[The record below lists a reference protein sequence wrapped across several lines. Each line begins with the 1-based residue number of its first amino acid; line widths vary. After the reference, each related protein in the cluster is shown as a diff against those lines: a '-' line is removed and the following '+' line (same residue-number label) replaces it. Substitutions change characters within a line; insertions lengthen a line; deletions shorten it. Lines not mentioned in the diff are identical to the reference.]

1 MNQRKHEEEVEQ
13 NQNLMNLNL
22 KHRATESER
31 VYGECGIQSKKIVY
45 GKIEENPDGNE
56 QLYYKH
62 RWETSEE
69 ELSEDEA
76 IAFVSQREDPDRRY
90 ICTGNTLSRYSYL
103 LSSGHDRES
112 ALLST
117 YVKEIPV
124 HTQWSSYFFFRS
136 YLKQLKDHL
145 RTTCPANTE
154 LEATGEVEVLLR
166 SFRNHILFCLPS
178 LRGACYLPQSTFVR
192 VKHSMSA
199 TGWHDEENYLLQ
211 WPILNR
217 SNLDRVRCVY
227 CTLTPVVQ
235 GKSSTLQF
243 LNQTIQYEA
252 GDVVLCKA
260 STKRRFT
267 QASTATI
274 SFDFRVL
281 LPPLYDFFPH
291 VEHYL
296 THPSCSWHRPLE
308 QVVCLAALNRF
319 RSVELVA
326 RMLLYTYGR
335 RDDTIHVDVENQWR
349 KGNLYKVCNSSEF
362 ARQLATSCY
371 GGFLG
376 STKEV
381 VENAS
386 KMLQDVEKKRRERG
400 VKANKRRALALTHGA
415 QYCMWWTHRPHR
427 GHYQQYLAACKQL
440 VEETTVVHYLVETPT
455 HIERVDLYLECLVT
469 MPVPYIRSKVDV
481 DDLKRFSNRVLDVA
495 LQQQHAAASPD
506 EQLLHLLM
514 MVYFVI
520 MKVEREDQLHVGC
533 AYQTLADVELE
544 SMVAVVVEG
553 KWRTFQYVERSETH
567 GRLEMEATSRWVA
580 LETCCIV
587 LHRRAAQIKKN
598 TS

>member
-1 MNQRKHEEEVEQ
+1 MA
-13 NQNLMNLNL
+13 LNL
-22 KHRATESER
+22 RHRTTESER
-31 VYGECGIQSKKIVY
+31 FYGECGIQCKKVVY
-45 GKIEENPDGNE
+45 GKIEANPDGNE

-69 ELSEDEA
+69 DLSEHEA
-76 IAFVSQREDPDRRY
+76 IAFVSQREDPNRRY
-90 ICTGNTLSRYSYL
+90 ICTRNTLSRYYYL
-103 LSSGHDRES
+103 LSSGYDRES
-112 ALLST
+112 ALVST
-117 YVKEIPV
+117 YVKETPV

-136 YLKQLKDHL
+136 YVNQLKKNL
-145 RTTCPANTE
+145 GKTSPVNTE
-154 LEATGEVEVLLR
+154 LEATGDVEALLR
-166 SFRNHILFCLPS
+166 PFRNHILFCLPS

-192 VKHSMSA
+192 VKHSVSA
-199 TGWHDEENYLLQ
+199 TRWHDEKNYLLQ

-217 SNLDRVRCVY
+217 TNLDRVRCVY
-227 CTLTPVVQ
+227 CTVTPVVQ

-243 LNQTIQYEA
+243 FNQMIQYEA
-252 GDVVLCKA
+252 GDVVVCNA

-267 QASTATI
+267 QASTPTI

-281 LPPLYDFFPH
+281 LPPLYDFSPH
-291 VEHYL
+291 VQHYL
-296 THPSCSWHRPLE
+296 TNPSCTWHRPLE

-326 RMLLYTYGR
+326 RMILYTYGR
-335 RDDTIHVDVENQWR
+335 RDEMLHADVEAQWR
-349 KGNLYKVCNSSEF
+349 KGKLYKVCNSSEF

-381 VENAS
+381 VDNAS
-386 KMLQDVEKKRRERG
+386 KMLQDVEKRRRERG

-427 GHYQQYLAACKQL
+427 GHYQQYLAACKRL
-440 VEETTVVHYLVETPT
+440 VEETNVVHYLVETPT

-469 MPVPYIRSKVDV
+469 TPVPYIRGKVDV
-481 DDLKRFSNRVLDVA
+481 NVLKRFSNRVLDVA
-495 LQQQHAAASPD
+495 LQQQHTAALD

-533 AYQTLADVELE
+533 AYRTLAEAELE
-544 SMVAVVVEG
+544 SMVAVVLGQG
-553 KWRTFQYVERSETH
+553 KWHTFQYVERSETH
-567 GRLEMEATSRWVA
+567 GRLEVEGKSCWVA

-587 LHRRAAQIKKN
+587 LHK
-598 TS
+598 